1 MKVLV
6 TGARSLMMGG
16 IAAALVQRGDQVVC
30 LQRTPAEFDGSNEVR
45 QVLADLRDAS
55 AIADAVTGCDA
66 VIHGAAKVGVVGT
79 WEEYQ
84 KVNVDGTATVLAVA
98 QSAGVARVVY
108 VSTPSVAHVG
118 EALVGGGAD
127 PAVVRT
133 NGAHYPRS
141 KAMAEQL
148 ALGANSNEMAVMAL
162 RPHLV
167 WGPGDTQLV
176 GRIIER
182 ARAGRLVMVGDG
194 SALVDSTYV
203 DNAVSAHLAAIDAL
217 HIGAACAGRA
227 YVVSNG
233 EPRPVVELIEGICRA
248 AGVEFAPRR
257 VPVSVAKAV
266 GSVVERVWPRLRSGE
281 PPITRFVAEQLATA
295 HWFDQR
301 EIRADLNW
309 HPEVSLAEGFAR
321 LARWCSANPEAYRS
335 GRH

>member
-6 TGARSLMMGG
+6 TGARSMMLGG
-16 IAAALVQRGDQVVC
+16 VAAALVARGDEVVC
-30 LQRTPAEFDGSNEVR
+30 LQRTTAEFDGSHEVR
-45 QVLADLRDAS
+45 QVLADVRDAS
-55 AIADAVTGCDA
+55 AVVDAVTGCDA

-79 WEEYQ
+79 WQEYHE
-84 KVNVDGTATVLAVA
+84 VNVDGTAHVLTAA
-98 QSAGVARVVY
+98 KDAGVTRVVH

-127 PAVVRT
+127 PAVVRSH
-133 NGAHYPRS
+133 GAHYPRS
-141 KAMAEQL
+141 KAMAEHF
-148 ALGANSNEMAVMAL
+148 ALGANSDEMAVMAL

-217 HIGAACAGRA
+217 SPGAACAGRA

-233 EPRPVVELIEGICRA
+233 EPRPVAELIEGICRA
-248 AGVEFAPRR
+248 AAVEFAPRR
-257 VPVSVAKAV
+257 VPVPVAKAV
-266 GSVVERVWPRLRSGE
+266 GSVVERLWPRLRSGE

-321 LARWCSANPEAYRS
+321 LSAWCAANPEAYR
-335 GRH
+335 

>member
-6 TGARSLMMGG
+6 TGARSLMMGA
-16 IAAALVQRGDQVVC
+16 IAAALARRGDEVVC
-30 LQRTPAEFDGSNEVR
+30 LQRTPAALCDSDQIR
-45 QVLADLRDAS
+45 QVLADVRNAS
-55 AIADAVTGCDA
+55 AVADAVAGCDA
-66 VIHGAAKVGVVGT
+66 VIHGAAKVGVMGT
-79 WEEYQ
+79 WEEYRE
-84 KVNVDGTATVLAVA
+84 VNVDGTATMLMAA
-98 QSAGVARVVY
+98 QNAGVARMVY

-127 PAVVRT
+127 PAVVRPH
-133 NGAHYPRS
+133 GAHYPRS
-141 KAMAEQL
+141 KAMAEHL
-148 ALGANSNEMAVMAL
+148 ALGANSDQMAVLAL

-182 ARAGRLVMVGDG
+182 AHTGRLVMVGDG

-217 HIGAACAGRA
+217 HPGAACAGRA

-248 AGVEFAPRR
+248 AGVEFAPRQ
-257 VPVSVAKAV
+257 VPVPVAKAV
-266 GSVVERVWPRLRSGE
+266 GSIVERVWPRLRAGE

-309 HPEVSLAEGFAR
+309 QPEVGLDEGFAR
-321 LARWCSANPEAYRS
+321 LAAWCAANPRAYR
-335 GRH
+335 

>member
-6 TGARSLMMGG
+6 TGARSLMMGA
-16 IAAALVQRGDQVVC
+16 IASALVQRGDEVVC
-30 LQRTPAEFDGSNEVR
+30 LQRSAAEFEGSKDVR
-45 QVLADLRDAS
+45 QVLADLRDRS
-55 AIADAVTGCDA
+55 AVADAVTGCDA
-66 VIHGAAKVGVVGT
+66 VIHGAAKVGIVGT
-79 WEEYQ
+79 WEEYRE
-84 KVNVDGTATVLAVA
+84 VNVDGTATVLAA
-98 QSAGVARVVY
+98 ARAAGVSRVVY
-108 VSTPSVAHVG
+108 VSTPSVAHLG

-127 PAVVRT
+127 PATVRSR
-133 NGAHYPRS
+133 GAHYPRS

-148 ALGANSNEMAVMAL
+148 ALSADSEQMAVMAL

-217 HIGAACAGRA
+217 DLGAACAGRA

-257 VPVSVAKAV
+257 VPVPVAKAV
-266 GSVVERVWPRLRSGE
+266 GSVVERLWPRLRSGE

-309 HPEVSLAEGFAR
+309 RPEISLDEGFSR
-321 LARWCSANPEAYRS
+321 LALWCGANPAAYR
-335 GRH
+335 

>member
-6 TGARSLMMGG
+6 TGARSLMMGA
-16 IAAALVQRGDQVVC
+16 IAAALVQRGDEVVC
-30 LQRTPAEFDGSNEVR
+30 LQRTPAVFDGSVEVR
-45 QVLADLRDAS
+45 QVLADLRDVT
-55 AIADAVTGCDA
+55 AVSGAVAGCDA
-66 VIHGAAKVGVVGT
+66 VIHGAAKVGVLGT
-79 WEEYQ
+79 WAEYRE
-84 KVNVDGTATVLAVA
+84 VNVDGTATVLAA
-98 QSAGVARVVY
+98 AHQAGVSRLVY
-108 VSTPSVAHVG
+108 VSTPSVAHLG

-133 NGAHYPRS
+133 DGAHYPRS

-148 ALGANSNEMAVMAL
+148 ALSAHSDQMAVMAL

-194 SALVDSTYV
+194 AALVDSTYV
-203 DNAVSAHLAAIDAL
+203 DNAVSAHLAAVDAL
-217 HIGAACAGRA
+217 ELDARCAGRA

-233 EPRPVVELIEGICRA
+233 EPRPVTELIEGICRA

-257 VPVSVAKAV
+257 VPVPVAKAV

-301 EIRADLNW
+301 EIRADLKW
-309 HPEVSLAEGFAR
+309 QPEISLAEGFNR
-321 LARWCSANPEAYRS
+321 LGAWCAANPEAYR
-335 GRH
+335 